1 MILFCPPIII
11 SYPPSADSF
20 FTINPPSYFHVFYCD
35 SLSLVGV
42 VCMTISRELFNGSE
56 QLAVATLGEG
66 VRWEMLPSS
75 LATVKYQ
82 YA

>member
-1 MILFCPPIII
+1 
-11 SYPPSADSF
+11 
-20 FTINPPSYFHVFYCD
+20 
-35 SLSLVGV
+35 
-42 VCMTISRELFNGSE
+42 MTISRELFNGSE